1 MTMRRHPFKKGYLG
15 RWSEKIFEID
25 ARLPTVPVTFR
36 LKDLADDV
44 IKGKFYESEIQKVVK
59 IDVEQILN
67 TRKRGGRIKYLVKW
81 VGYPAKFNSCSRKKH
96 KNRGRCRLTVI

>member
-1 MTMRRHPFKKGYLG
+1 MRRQPLKKGYLG

-59 IDVEQILN
+59 IDVE
-67 TRKRGGRIKYLVKW
+67 
-81 VGYPAKFNSCSRKKH
+81 
-96 KNRGRCRLTVI
+96 